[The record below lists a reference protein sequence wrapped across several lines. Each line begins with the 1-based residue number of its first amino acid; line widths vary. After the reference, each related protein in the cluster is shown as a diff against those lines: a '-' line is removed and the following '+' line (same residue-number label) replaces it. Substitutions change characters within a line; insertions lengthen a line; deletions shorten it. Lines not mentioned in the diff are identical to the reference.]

1 MNEPTYHLSHVVKSK
16 NAEPEDF
23 TGPLDVILLL
33 LSKNKIEIRDI
44 QISVILEQYLAY
56 LDEMKKMDLE
66 IASEFIT
73 MASQLVLIKTKML
86 LSEAERQEGLSEM
99 ELLIQSLEQRQRQ
112 EILEKLKSPASWL
125 EKRNDI
131 GRNTFVKNPE
141 PLRKDNTYRYQHDKD
156 DLRRALFDL
165 QERSKVKLPSPVT
178 AFNGIVGKE
187 PYPVERKSAE
197 ILKRLI
203 AGGIAK
209 LKSLFRGN
217 KSRSEVVAT
226 FLSVLELCKIHS
238 ISVNQDE
245 NNEYRVSYLKMP
257 DESEVRE

>member
-16 NAEPEDF
+16 NSEPEDF

-44 QISVILEQYLAY
+44 QISVILEQYLSY

-112 EILEKLKSPASWL
+112 EILEKIKTPAAWL

-131 GRNTFVKNPE
+131 GRS
-141 PLRKDNTYRYQHDKD
+141 R
-156 DLRRALFDL
+156 
-165 QERSKVKLPSPVT
+165 VKLPAPVT

-203 AGGIAK
+203 SSGITR
-209 LKSLFRGN
+209 LKNLFRGN

-238 ISVNQDE
+238 ISVREDE
-245 NNEYRVSYLKMP
+245 DSEIQISYLQMP

>member
-16 NAEPEDF
+16 NSEPEDF

-44 QISVILEQYLAY
+44 QISVILEQYLSY

-112 EILEKLKSPASWL
+112 EILEKIKTPAAWL

-141 PLRKDNTYRYQHDKD
+141 PLRKDQTYRYQHDKD

-165 QERSKVKLPSPVT
+165 QERSRVKLPAPVT

-187 PYPVERKSAE
+187 PLSRGAE
-197 ILKRLI
+197 VRRDLKAAHQLRDHK
-203 AGGIAK
+203 AE
-209 LKSLFRGN
+209 KSLPWGN

-238 ISVNQDE
+238 ISVREDE
-245 NNEYRVSYLKMP
+245 DSEIQISYLT
-257 DESEVRE
+257 DAGRE